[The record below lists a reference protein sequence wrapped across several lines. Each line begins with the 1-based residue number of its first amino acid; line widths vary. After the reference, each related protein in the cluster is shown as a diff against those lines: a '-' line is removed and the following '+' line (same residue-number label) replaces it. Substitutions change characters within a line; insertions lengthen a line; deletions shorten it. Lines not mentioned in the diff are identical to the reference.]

1 MLRLEEPHMFQH
13 NPASPKRHRRVGG
26 RPRRLAITLAG
37 VVAASAVAL
46 FGQQQAAEAP
56 ATARPFYTRPAV
68 AAINGM
74 VTTGHPIAS
83 SAGLQM
89 LLKGGNAFDAAVAVG
104 AMAALGE
111 PEMNGIGGNGFMTIF
126 DKKTGKV
133 HSLSMAGA
141 APKALNP
148 SEMTP
153 DTLNAGMKAGIVP
166 GNLGGYLS
174 LLERMGTMSLAEVF
188 APAIEYAVRG
198 YPIDA
203 MLAQSIDRG
212 KTNLLKY
219 PTTANIFLP
228 NGQPLKAGELLKNPD
243 YAATLRKLVD
253 AEKQALAK
261 KATRSAAI
269 KAAFDR
275 FYKGDIAQEFER
287 FFKENGGVLT
297 AADLAAYEPQWT
309 EPLRTAY
316 RGYDVYSN
324 PATSRGGFE
333 VLMQANLVERF
344 DLAAFGSGS
353 PQATHA
359 LIEAIKVAKSDIY
372 RYVGDP
378 KFTVIP
384 TAGMLSKQYA
394 LSRTTLIDMSRAG
407 RYPEPGTPEGRP
419 TTSAPPAFAMATA
432 RPAFPERYDGE
443 QHTTSFSI
451 VDKLGNAVGVTPTL
465 GGLFGSNVVVGS
477 TGLLLNNG
485 MRLGSTSPYP
495 TDVNYVGAGRI
506 PLLNNSPIVVLKDG
520 KLAFVFGTPGGETI
534 GQTEFQML
542 VNLIDFK
549 LPVQQAIE
557 APRFALDADPNFY
570 KPGAAIEVSIESRM
584 PQSTLDALK
593 AMGHK
598 LRVLPGWGGIGHMQ
612 TIRIDLVTG
621 TITAGGD
628 PRRTGYA
635 MGY

>member
-1 MLRLEEPHMFQH
+1 MFEPT
-13 NPASPKRHRRVGG
+13 
-26 RPRRLAITLAG
+26 RPRILAIALIA
-37 VVAASAVAL
+37 VVSASAVAL
-46 FGQQQAAEAP
+46 LGQQQAAEAP
-56 ATARPFYTRPAV
+56 ASARVFYTRPAV
-68 AAINGM
+68 AAVNGV

-133 HSLSMAGA
+133 HSVSMTGA
-141 APKALNP
+141 APKALKP
-148 SEMTP
+148 QEMTP
-153 DTLNAGMKAGIVP
+153 ETLNAGMKAGIVP

-174 LLERMGTMSLAEVF
+174 LLDRMGTMSIAEVL
-188 APAIEYAVRG
+188 APAIEYAEKG
-198 YPIDA
+198 YPIDQ

-212 KTNLLKY
+212 KNNLGKY
-219 PTTANIFLP
+219 PTTAKIFLP
-228 NGQPLKAGELLKNPD
+228 NGQPIKAGELLKNAD

-261 KATRSAAI
+261 KATRSQAI
-269 KAAFDR
+269 RAAFDR

-287 FFKENGGVLT
+287 FFKENGGLLT

-309 EPLRTAY
+309 EPLRTTY
-316 RGYDVYSN
+316 RGYEVFSN
-324 PATSRGGFE
+324 PSTSRGGFE

-344 DLAAFGSGS
+344 DLASFGSGS

-359 LIEAIKVAKSDIY
+359 LIEAIKVAKADIY

-394 LSRTTLIDMSRAG
+394 AARSGLIDISKAG
-407 RYPEPGTPEGRP
+407 KYPDPGTPEGRP
-419 TTSAPPAFAMATA
+419 ATSAPQGVKQFAD
-432 RPAFPERYDGE
+432 RYDGE

-451 VDKLGNAVGVTPTL
+451 VDKFGNAIGVTPTL
-465 GGLFGSNVVVGS
+465 GGLFGNNVVVGN

-495 TDVNYVGAGRI
+495 TDVNYVGAGKI
-506 PLLNNSPIVVLKDG
+506 PILNNSPVIVLKDG
-520 KLAFVFGTPGGETI
+520 KLSFVFGSPGGETI

-557 APRFALDADPNFY
+557 APRFSLDADPNFY
-570 KPGAAIEVSIESRM
+570 KPGAEIEVSIEGRM
-584 PQSTLDALK
+584 PQKTIDALK

-598 LRVLPGWGGIGHMQ
+598 LRVLPGWGSIGHMQ
-612 TIRIDLVTG
+612 TIRVDPVTG
-621 TITAGGD
+621 TLTAGGD

-635 MGY
+635 IGY

>member
-1 MLRLEEPHMFQH
+1 MLRREEPPMFKLIK
-13 NPASPKRHRRVGG
+13 PAAALTAALV
-26 RPRRLAITLAG
+26 AG
-37 VVAASAVAL
+37 VAVLIA
-46 FGQQQAAEAP
+46 QQQAAEAP
-56 ATARPFYTRPAV
+56 ASTRAFYTRPAV
-68 AAINGM
+68 AAVNGI

-126 DKKTGKV
+126 DKKSGKV

-141 APKALNP
+141 APKALKP

-153 DTLNAGMKAGIVP
+153 ETLNAGMKAGIVP

-174 LLERMGTMSLAEVF
+174 LLDRMGTMSIADVF
-188 APAIEYAVRG
+188 APAIEYAEKG

-212 KTNLLKY
+212 KNNLGKY
-219 PTTANIFLP
+219 PTTAKIFLP
-228 NGQPLKAGELLKNPD
+228 SGQPIKAGELLKNPD
-243 YAATLRKLVD
+243 YAQTLRKLVD

-261 KATRSAAI
+261 KATRSQAI

-287 FFKENGGVLT
+287 FFKENGGLLT

-309 EPLRTAY
+309 EPLRTSY
-316 RGYDVYSN
+316 RGYDVFSN
-324 PATSRGGFE
+324 PSTSRGGFE

-344 DLAAFGSGS
+344 DLASFGSGS

-372 RYVGDP
+372 RYVADP

-394 LSRTTLIDMSRAG
+394 AARSGLIDMSKAG
-407 RYPEPGTPEGRP
+407 RYPDPGAPDGRP
-419 TTSAPPAFAMATA
+419 ATSAPPAFARATA
-432 RPAFPERYDGE
+432 GQAGQAFPERYDGE

-451 VDKLGNAVGVTPTL
+451 VDKFGNAIGVTPTL
-465 GGLFGSNVVVGS
+465 GGLFGNNVVVGN

-495 TDVNYVGAGRI
+495 ADVNYVGAGKI
-506 PLLNNSPIVVLKDG
+506 PILNNSPVIVLKDG
-520 KLAFVFGTPGGETI
+520 KLSFVFGSPGGETI

-557 APRFALDADPNFY
+557 SPRFSLDAAPNFY
-570 KPGAAIEVSIESRM
+570 KPGAEIEVSIESRM
-584 PQSTLDALK
+584 PQKTIDALK

-598 LRVLPGWGGIGHMQ
+598 LRVLPGWGSIGHMQ
-612 TIRIDLVTG
+612 TIRVDPVTG
-621 TITAGGD
+621 TLTAGGD

>member
-1 MLRLEEPHMFQH
+1 MF
-13 NPASPKRHRRVGG
+13 HRARSSAIA
-26 RPRRLAITLAG
+26 LAISLTALIAG
-37 VVAASAVAL
+37 VAVFA
-46 FGQQQAAEAP
+46 QQQAAEAP
-56 ATARPFYTRPAV
+56 AAARPFYTRPAV
-68 AAINGM
+68 AALNGV
-74 VTTGHPIAS
+74 VTSGHPIAS

-111 PEMNGIGGNGFMTIF
+111 PEMNGIGGNGFATIF
-126 DKKTGKV
+126 EKKTGKV

-141 APKALNP
+141 APKALKP
-148 SEMTP
+148 AEMTP
-153 DTLNAGMKAGIVP
+153 ETLNAGMKAGIVP

-174 LLERMGTMSLAEVF
+174 ILDKLGTMSLAEVL
-188 APAIEYAVRG
+188 APAIEYAEKG
-198 YPIDA
+198 YPIDQ

-212 KTNLLKY
+212 KNNLGKY
-219 PTTANIFLP
+219 PTTAKIFLP

-261 KATRSAAI
+261 KATRSQAI
-269 KAAFDR
+269 IAAFNR

-287 FFKENGGVLT
+287 FFKENGGILT
-297 AADLAAYEPQWT
+297 AADLAAYQPQWT
-309 EPLRTAY
+309 EPLRTSY
-316 RGYDVYSN
+316 RGYDVFSN
-324 PATSRGGFE
+324 PSTSRGGFE
-333 VLMQANLVERF
+333 VLMGANLVERF
-344 DLAAFGSGS
+344 NLASYGSGS
-353 PQATHA
+353 PQAVHA
-359 LIEAIKVAKSDIY
+359 LIEAIKVSKADIY
-372 RYVGDP
+372 RYVADP

-384 TAGMLSKQYA
+384 AAGMLSKPYA
-394 LSRTTLIDMSRAG
+394 ASRSALIDMTKAAG
-407 RYPEPGTPEGRP
+407 YPEAGAPEGR
-419 TTSAPPAFAMATA
+419 TNTSAPRGEITFD
-432 RPAFPERYDGE
+432 EHYDAE

-451 VDKLGNAVGVTPTL
+451 VDKFGNAIGITPTL
-465 GGLFGSNVVVGS
+465 GGLFGNNVVVGS

-495 TDVNYVGAGRI
+495 DNVNYVGAGKVPI
-506 PLLNNSPIVVLKDG
+506 LNNSPVVVLKDG

-534 GQTEFQML
+534 GQTQFQML
-542 VNLIDFK
+542 VNLIDFQ

-557 APRFALDADPNFY
+557 APRFSLDAAPNFY
-570 KPGAAIEVSIESRM
+570 KPGSEITVQIENRM
-584 PQSTLDALK
+584 PAATIEALK

-598 LRVLPGWGGIGHMQ
+598 LRVSPGWGSIGHMQ
-612 TIRIDLVTG
+612 TIRIDPVTG

>member
-1 MLRLEEPHMFQH
+1 MFQLRR
-13 NPASPKRHRRVGG
+13 AS
-26 RPRRLAITLAG
+26 L
-37 VVAASAVAL
+37 VVAVAFATGAAAL
-46 FGQQQAAEAP
+46 IAQQQQAAEAP
-56 ATARPFYTRPAV
+56 AANRTFYSRPAV
-68 AAINGM
+68 AALNGV

-126 DKKTGKV
+126 DKKSGKV
-133 HSLSMAGA
+133 MSVSMAGA
-141 APKALNP
+141 APKALKP
-148 SEMTP
+148 AEMTP
-153 DTLNAGMKAGIVP
+153 ETLNAGMKAGIVP

-174 LLERMGTMSLAEVF
+174 LLDRLGTMSLAEVF
-188 APAIEYAVRG
+188 APAIEYAEKG
-198 YPIDA
+198 YPIDL

-212 KTNLLKY
+212 KANLAKY
-219 PTTANIFLP
+219 PTTAKVFLP
-228 NGQPLKAGELLKNPD
+228 NGQPIKAGEPLRNLD

-253 AEKQALAK
+253 AERQALARK
-261 KATRSAAI
+261 TTRSQAI

-275 FYKGDIAQEFER
+275 FYKGDIAQEFDR
-287 FFKENGGVLT
+287 FFKENGGVLA

-309 EPLRTAY
+309 EPLRTSY
-316 RGYDVYSN
+316 RGYEVYSN

-344 DLAAFGSGS
+344 DLASFGSGS

-359 LIEAIKVAKSDIY
+359 LIEAIKVAKADIY
-372 RYVGDP
+372 RYVADP

-394 LSRTTLIDMSRAG
+394 AARSGLIDMSTAG
-407 RYPEPGTPEGRP
+407 GYPDPGKPEGRP
-419 TTSAPPAFAMATA
+419 TTSVP
-432 RPAFPERYDGE
+432 RGDRAFPERYDVE

-451 VDKLGNAVGVTPTL
+451 VDQFGNAIGVTPTL
-465 GGLFGSNVVVGS
+465 GGLFGNNVIVGN

-485 MRLGSTSPYP
+485 MRLGSTSPYA
-495 TDVNYVGAGRI
+495 DNVNYVGAGKV
-506 PLLNNSPIVVLKDG
+506 PLLNNSPVIVMKDG
-520 KLAFVFGTPGGETI
+520 KLAFVFGSPGGETI

-557 APRFALDADPNFY
+557 APRFSLNASPNFY
-570 KPGAAIEVSIESRM
+570 KPGAEIEVSIESRM
-584 PQSTLDALK
+584 PPATLETLK
-593 AMGHK
+593 KMGHK
-598 LRVLPGWGGIGHMQ
+598 LRVLPGWGSIGHMQ
-612 TIRIDLVTG
+612 TIKIDPVTG

>member
-1 MLRLEEPHMFQH
+1 MFQLKR
-13 NPASPKRHRRVGG
+13 ASLV
-26 RPRRLAITLAG
+26 IT
-37 VVAASAVAL
+37 VAFATSAAAL
-46 FGQQQAAEAP
+46 IAQQQQAAEAP
-56 ATARPFYTRPAV
+56 AATRTFYSRPAV
-68 AAINGM
+68 AALNGV

-126 DKKTGKV
+126 DKKSGKV
-133 HSLSMAGA
+133 MSVSMAGA
-141 APKALNP
+141 APKALKP
-148 SEMTP
+148 AEMTP
-153 DTLNAGMKAGIVP
+153 ETLNAGMKAGIVP

-174 LLERMGTMSLAEVF
+174 LLDRLGTMSIADVF
-188 APAIEYAVRG
+188 APAIEYAEKG
-198 YPIDA
+198 YPIDM

-212 KTNLLKY
+212 KANLGKY
-219 PTTANIFLP
+219 PTTAKVFLP
-228 NGQPLKAGELLKNPD
+228 NGQPIKAGEPLKNLD

-261 KATRSAAI
+261 KTTRSQAI

-275 FYKGDIAQEFER
+275 FYKGDIAQEFDR
-287 FFKENGGVLT
+287 FFKENGGVLA

-309 EPLRTAY
+309 EPLRTSY
-316 RGYDVYSN
+316 RGYEVYSN
-324 PATSRGGFE
+324 PASSRGGFE

-344 DLAAFGSGS
+344 DLASFGAGS

-359 LIEAIKVAKSDIY
+359 LIEAIKVAKADIY
-372 RYVGDP
+372 RYVADP

-394 LSRTTLIDMSRAG
+394 AARSGLIDMSMAG
-407 RYPEPGTPEGRP
+407 AYPESGKPEGRP
-419 TTSAPPAFAMATA
+419 TTSAPQGD
-432 RPAFPERYDGE
+432 RAFPERYDVE

-451 VDKLGNAVGVTPTL
+451 VDKFGNAIGVTPTL
-465 GGLFGSNVVVGS
+465 GGLFGNNVIVGN

-495 TDVNYVGAGRI
+495 DNVNYVGAGKI
-506 PLLNNSPIVVLKDG
+506 PLLNNSPVIVMKDG
-520 KLAFVFGTPGGETI
+520 KLAFVFGSPGGETI

-557 APRFALDADPNFY
+557 APRFSLDANPNFY
-570 KPGAAIEVSIESRM
+570 KPGAEIEVSIESRM
-584 PQSTLDALK
+584 PPATLEALK
-593 AMGHK
+593 KMGHK
-598 LRVLPGWGGIGHMQ
+598 LRVLPGWGSIGHMQ
-612 TIRIDLVTG
+612 TIKIDPVTG
-621 TITAGGD
+621 AITAGGD

>member
-1 MLRLEEPHMFQH
+1 MLRGEEPTMFQL
-13 NPASPKRHRRVGG
+13 KRS
-26 RPRRLAITLAG
+26 RLALTILAAALSGG
-37 VVAASAVAL
+37 VAVIVA
-46 FGQQQAAEAP
+46 QQQAAEAP
-56 ATARPFYTRPAV
+56 AAARPFYSRPAV
-68 AAINGM
+68 AALNGV

-83 SAGLQM
+83 SAGLQI

-104 AMAALGE
+104 AMAGLGE

-133 HSLSMAGA
+133 QSLSMAGA
-141 APKALNP
+141 APKALKP
-148 SEMTP
+148 AEMTP
-153 DTLNAGMKAGIVP
+153 ETLNAGMKAGIVP

-174 LLERMGTMSLAEVF
+174 LLDRLGTLSVAEVF
-188 APAIEYAVRG
+188 APAIEYAEKG
-198 YPIDA
+198 YPIDQ

-212 KTNLLKY
+212 KNNLGKY
-219 PTTANIFLP
+219 PTTAKIFLP
-228 NGQPLKAGELLKNPD
+228 NGQPIKAGELLKNPD
-243 YAATLRKLVD
+243 YAATLRKMVE

-261 KATRSAAI
+261 KASRSAAI
-269 KAAFDR
+269 KAASDR

-297 AADLAAYEPQWT
+297 AADLAAYEPHWT
-309 EPLRTAY
+309 EPLRTSY
-316 RGYDVYSN
+316 RGYEVYSN
-324 PATSRGGFE
+324 PSTSRGGFE

-344 DLAAFGSGS
+344 NLASFGPGS
-353 PQATHA
+353 PQAAHA
-359 LIEAIKVAKSDIY
+359 MIEAIKVAKSDIY
-372 RYVGDP
+372 RYVADP

-384 TAGMLSKQYA
+384 AAGMLSKQYA
-394 LSRTTLIDMSRAG
+394 ASRSALIDMTKAG

-419 TTSAPPAFAMATA
+419 ATSAQHDG
-432 RPAFPERYDGE
+432 PAFPESYDGE

-451 VDKLGNAVGVTPTL
+451 VDKFGNAVGVTPTL
-465 GGLFGSNVVVGS
+465 GGLFGNNVVVGN

-495 TDVNYVGAGRI
+495 DNVNYVGAGKI
-506 PLLNNSPIVVLKDG
+506 PILNNSPVVVLKDG

-542 VNLIDFK
+542 VNLIDFQ

-557 APRFALDADPNFY
+557 APRFSLDAEPNFY
-570 KPGAAIEVSIESRM
+570 KPGAEIQVSIEGRT
-584 PQSTLDALK
+584 PQATVDALK

-598 LRVLPGWGGIGHMQ
+598 LRVLQGWGSIGHMQ
-612 TIRIDLVTG
+612 TIKIDPVTG